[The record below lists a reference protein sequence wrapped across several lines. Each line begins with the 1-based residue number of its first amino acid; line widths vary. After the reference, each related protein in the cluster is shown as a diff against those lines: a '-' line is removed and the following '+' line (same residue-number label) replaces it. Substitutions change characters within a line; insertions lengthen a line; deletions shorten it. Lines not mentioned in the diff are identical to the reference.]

1 MEILRGPAMRV
12 VLAASIQLAVSCL
25 VFPVCSSSR
34 MADTDPETPEW
45 TIAWTIKRA
54 LRLHLGP
61 RHSYVPSTIAREVTA
76 ALRLAKWR
84 ISKEPPDPPHA
95 TPGE

>member
-1 MEILRGPAMRV
+1 MEVLRLASARRRMRFGFNRG
-12 VLAASIQLAVSCL
+12 SIAL
-25 VFPVCSSSR
+25 CSLFVHSSA

-61 RHSYVPSTIAREVTA
+61 RHGYVPSTIAREVVA

-95 TPGE
+95 TPGV